1 MGVAHSDDRGA
12 QSKKLTEHWPRQL
25 HYVHFYMSQ
34 LEGTTFCF
42 QFWHETLFFRSFCL
56 FSPLILSHL
65 FPRFSHNLYSLN
77 SKYTLP
83 VLLFL
88 QSCML
93 DLSNWK
99 ATQNSNSNSMCPN
112 SSSLSPNL
120 LLLTFQFLSSSHLGL
135 KPQSCPRLGCSILI
149 NSRLWSNSV
158 QQCPS
163 PDLSSY
169 GHYLYS
175 GPHHLHIITNMMI
188 IIPNTGLVLCVR
200 Y

>member
-1 MGVAHSDDRGA
+1 MGVAHSDERGA

-56 FSPLILSHL
+56 FCPLILSHL
-65 FPRFSHNLYSLN
+65 FPRFSHNLYSPN

-93 DLSNWK
+93 DLPTGK
-99 ATQNSNSNSMCPN
+99 PPRIQTQTPCVQILP
-112 SSSLSPNL
+112 LSPNL

-135 KPQSCPRLGCSILI
+135 KPQSCPRLCCSILI
-149 NSRLWSNSV
+149 NSRLCSNSV